1 VPPREQPASPAV
13 PTAADDV
20 EVASDV
26 ETAEDLAGTSDVAAG
41 AEPVRPEPAPGIVD
55 WHRTGR
61 RLRRQ
66 AVVLV
71 GLVVVAWLALG
82 VAGDGLEL
90 RSLAELFG
98 LGVLLAIAGEV
109 VIVGG
114 AALGGMINAGER
126 GDRLSSSDVSLLPP
140 QVTRRLRRRG

>member
-26 ETAEDLAGTSDVAAG
+26 TRAGTA
-41 AEPVRPEPAPGIVD
+41 RTEPAPGIVD

-66 AVVLV
+66 AVVIVVLV
-71 GLVVVAWLALG
+71 LVAWLALG
-82 VAGDGLEL
+82 VAGGGPTL
-90 RSLAELFG
+90 RSLAELTG
-98 LGVLLAIAGEV
+98 LGVLVAIAGEV

-114 AALGGMINAGER
+114 AALRGLLNAGQR

-140 QVTRRLRRRG
+140 QVSRRLFRPRRPHRR

>member
-20 EVASDV
+20 EVAADV
-26 ETAEDLAGTSDVAAG
+26 EPASDVARS
-41 AEPVRPEPAPGIVD
+41 EPARSGPSPTEPAPGIVD

-66 AVVLV
+66 AVVIV
-71 GLVVVAWLALG
+71 GLVAVAWLVLG
-82 VAGDGLEL
+82 VAGGGLTL

-98 LGVLLAIAGEV
+98 LGVLVAIAGEV
-109 VIVGG
+109 LIVGG
-114 AALGGMINAGER
+114 AALRGMLDAGER
-126 GDRLSSSDVSLLPP
+126 GHRLSSSDVSLLPP